1 MIEDMVAYMVK
12 SKGGYMWACKNYHGD
27 VQNDCLAQSFGSLEL
42 MTSVLLMDL
51 WRLKQPTVL

>member
-1 MIEDMVAYMVK
+1 
-12 SKGGYMWACKNYHGD
+12 MWACKNYHGD

-51 WRLKQPTVL
+51 WRLKQLTVL